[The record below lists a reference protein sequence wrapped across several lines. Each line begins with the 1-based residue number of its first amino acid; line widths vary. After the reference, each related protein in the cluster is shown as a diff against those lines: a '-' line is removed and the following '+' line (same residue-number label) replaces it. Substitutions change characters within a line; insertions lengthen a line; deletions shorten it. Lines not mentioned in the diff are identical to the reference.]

1 MPILRKH
8 KTREFTTVDNKI
20 INDSSISSRAKF
32 LYVYMLSKPDDWKFS
47 YKSFI
52 KEIKEGKEYIQGM
65 VRELKEAKLLT
76 IEQKYDKKGRFEWIY
91 TLYEEPFENELKNE
105 NLPQQALPVMDEPS
119 MENQEIILQKN
130 IINKDKEDK
139 PSNGYTSSFFNPE
152 EHNRLTLE
160 LIDCGYLDKE
170 DLQLYY
176 YDDFF
181 EDLLN
186 KGNSY
191 KDLITVLN
199 YVTTR
204 VISRDF
210 KDEEGYEIKNKLG
223 YLKNAVNSN
232 LDKLNNVS
240 TDLYEIEGY
249 DWLNDDVED
258 DFELWKKQKRNVIK
272 ILKN

>member
-1 MPILRKH
+1 MPILRKQ
-8 KTREFTTVDNKI
+8 KVREYTTVDNKI
-20 INDSSISSRAKF
+20 INDSNISSRAKF
-32 LYVYMLSKPDDWKFS
+32 MYVYMLSKPDDWKFN
-47 YKSFI
+47 YKSFL

-65 VRELKEAKLLT
+65 IRELKEAKLLT
-76 IEQKYDKKGRFEWIY
+76 VEQKYDENGRFEWIY
-91 TLYEEPFENELKNE
+91 TLYEEPFENEPKNE
-105 NLPQQALPVMDEPS
+105 NLPQPALPVMVEPS
-119 MENQEIILQKN
+119 MVDPVILQKN
-130 IINKDKEDK
+130 INNKDKEDK
-139 PSNGYTSSFFNPE
+139 PSKGYTSSFFNPG

-160 LIDCGYLDKE
+160 LIDCGYIDKE

-240 TDLYEIEGY
+240 TDLYEIDGY

-258 DFELWKKQKRNVIK
+258 DFEL
-272 ILKN
+272 

>member
-1 MPILRKH
+1 MPILRKQ
-8 KTREFTTVDNKI
+8 KVREYTTVDNYFV
-20 INDSSISSRAKF
+20 NDKNLSLKGKG
-32 LYVYMLSKPDDWKFS
+32 LLLYMLSKPDDWKFN
-47 YKSFI
+47 YKSFL
-52 KEIKEGKEYIQGM
+52 KELPEGEKSIRNTL
-65 VRELKEAKLLT
+65 RELKTLNYLKMERFKD
-76 IEQKYDKKGRFEWIY
+76 ENNKYEWIY
-91 TLYEEPFENELKNE
+91 TISEKPSNIELKNE
-105 NLPQQALPVMDEPS
+105 NFEYGPFGYI
-119 MENQEIILQKN
+119 QEEQVQNGKIILN
-130 IINKDKEDK
+130 TNINKDKEDK
-139 PSNGYTSSFFNPE
+139 SSKGYTSSFFNPG
-152 EHNRLTLE
+152 EHNRFTLE
-160 LIDCGYLDKE
+160 LIDCGYIDKE

-240 TDLYEIEGY
+240 TDLYEIDGY

-258 DFELWKKQKRNVIK
+258 DFEL
-272 ILKN
+272 